1 MSWEVCWQRTLEVIE
16 KLSTA
21 GFAVNVAKTKFLQDD
36 IFLLGHHIVDGA
48 SMPNPA
54 KVEKIGEFSAPTSH
68 KAVQKLFGLLNYFRD
83 YVPGFKELT

>member
-48 SMPNPA
+48 SMPNL
-54 KVEKIGEFSAPTSH
+54 
-68 KAVQKLFGLLNYFRD
+68 QKL
-83 YVPGFKELT
+83 KK